1 MGIASETYANITRQM
16 YEDWEQRFY
25 PKQKELLDRAASG
38 ELATEQINRVDRN
51 MQDSM
56 RSTTLS
62 NINYMAR
69 YGVDVN
75 FSPNTEARQAL
86 GLAGAKNAIRESE
99 QERSMGI
106 LSGSGMGLREKV
118 KVGGM

>member
-1 MGIASETYANITRQM
+1 MGIASDTYANITRQM

-25 PKQKELLDRAASG
+25 PKQKELLDKAVSG

-56 RSTTLS
+56 RSATQS
-62 NINYMAR
+62 NINHMAR
-69 YGVDVN
+69 YGVDASL
-75 FSPNTEARQAL
+75 SPNIEARQAL
-86 GLAGAKNAIRESE
+86 GLASAKNAIRESE

-106 LSGSGMGLREKV
+106 LSGSGMGLREKINI
-118 KVGGM
+118 GGM

>member
-1 MGIASETYANITRQM
+1 MGIASDTYANITRQM

-25 PKQKELLDRAASG
+25 PKQKELLDKAASG
-38 ELATEQINRVDRN
+38 ELATEQINRVDHN

-56 RSTTLS
+56 RTATLS
-62 NINYMAR
+62 NINHMAR
-69 YGVDVN
+69 YGVDAN
-75 FSPNTEARQAL
+75 LSPNTDARQAL

-106 LSGSGMGLREKV
+106 LSGSEMGLREKV

>member
-62 NINYMAR
+62 NINHMAR

-75 FSPNTEARQAL
+75 FSPNTKARQAL